1 MAHGAGRLVIRLFA
15 VVERCENFLDIVV
28 AEALGVQRIDVRDL
42 HGRLRDRA
50 GLIHAEHVHMGQ
62 RLNAVH
68 ILHEHAL
75 ARELQ
80 AAGRDGDARQQVKAL
95 RDHADQ
101 GRDRGFH
108 GVAQRQALEHGQEM
122 TQEQDDAERDE
133 RDADDRDELCQ
144 GEHHLG
150 LCRADIAPRLGRQL
164 CRIALRADMRQL
176 HTGAAGD
183 DEAAGL
189 QRVARIFQ
197 NGIGLASQQRLIDLQ
212 LSVTHDGIR
221 ADLVARRKFHDVIA
235 DKLIRP
241 HGDALAGADGLRRS
255 RRDERQL
262 IDGAL
267 SADLLKA
274 ADDCVS
280 HSDEQKH
287 QILERADKAQAQR
300 QHQEDQV
307 EEGQDILLDDLPLGL
322 RIGRRHNV
330 AQAVALPELGLLRR
344 KALCRVCL
352 QHRDLAIDAQMRQL
366 GFLFHNSPSNQ
377 HFLRSL

>member
-1 MAHGAGRLVIRLFA
+1 
-15 VVERCENFLDIVV
+15 
-28 AEALGVQRIDVRDL
+28 
-42 HGRLRDRA
+42 
-50 GLIHAEHVHMGQ
+50 
-62 RLNAVH
+62 
-68 ILHEHAL
+68 
-75 ARELQ
+75 
-80 AAGRDGDARQQVKAL
+80 
-95 RDHADQ
+95 
-101 GRDRGFH
+101 
-108 GVAQRQALEHGQEM
+108 
-122 TQEQDDAERDE
+122 
-133 RDADDRDELCQ
+133 
-144 GEHHLG
+144 
-150 LCRADIAPRLGRQL
+150 
-164 CRIALRADMRQL
+164 MRQL

-280 HSDEQKH
+280 RSDEQKH
-287 QILERADKAQAQR
+287 QIFERADKAQAQS

-330 AQAVALPELGLLRR
+330 A
-344 KALCRVCL
+344 
-352 QHRDLAIDAQMRQL
+352 
-366 GFLFHNSPSNQ
+366 
-377 HFLRSL
+377 

>member
-1 MAHGAGRLVIRLFA
+1 
-15 VVERCENFLDIVV
+15 
-28 AEALGVQRIDVRDL
+28 
-42 HGRLRDRA
+42 
-50 GLIHAEHVHMGQ
+50 
-62 RLNAVH
+62 
-68 ILHEHAL
+68 
-75 ARELQ
+75 
-80 AAGRDGDARQQVKAL
+80 
-95 RDHADQ
+95 
-101 GRDRGFH
+101 
-108 GVAQRQALEHGQEM
+108 
-122 TQEQDDAERDE
+122 
-133 RDADDRDELCQ
+133 
-144 GEHHLG
+144 
-150 LCRADIAPRLGRQL
+150 
-164 CRIALRADMRQL
+164 MRQL
-176 HTGAAGD
+176 HAGAAGD
-183 DEAAGL
+183 HKAAGL

-280 HSDEQKH
+280 RSDEQEH
-287 QILERADKAQAQR
+287 QIFERADKAQAQR

-352 QHRDLAIDAQMRQL
+352 QHRDLAINARIRLL

>member
-1 MAHGAGRLVIRLFA
+1 MPSGMSAMPTTVMSFVRESIISDF
-15 VVERCENFLDIVV
+15 VERT
-28 AEALGVQRIDVRDL
+28 
-42 HGRLRDRA
+42 LRRA
-50 GLIHAEHVHMGQ
+50 S
-62 RLNAVH
+62 
-68 ILHEHAL
+68 
-75 ARELQ
+75 
-80 AAGRDGDARQQVKAL
+80 AASFA
-95 RDHADQ
+95 
-101 GRDRGFH
+101 
-108 GVAQRQALEHGQEM
+108 
-122 TQEQDDAERDE
+122 
-133 RDADDRDELCQ
+133 
-144 GEHHLG
+144 
-150 LCRADIAPRLGRQL
+150 
-164 CRIALRADMRQL
+164 RIALEPTCVSCTRARPEMTKLPDFSVSP
-176 HTGAAGD
+176 GF
-183 DEAAGL
+183 
-189 QRVARIFQ
+189 FQ

-212 LSVTHDGIR
+212 LAVAHDSVR

-274 ADDCVS
+274 TDDCVS

-330 AQAVALPELGLLRR
+330 AQAVALPELDLLRR

-352 QHRDLAIDAQMRQL
+352 QHRDLAIDAQMRLL
-366 GFLFHNSPSNQ
+366 GFCFITVPQISIFSGHYSTAPVKSTQSDRNSQKNHIP
-377 HFLRSL
+377 RSHSFSEEKMKVLLAFCTVLW

>member
-62 RLNAVH
+62 RLDAVH

-176 HTGAAGD
+176 HAGAAGD
-183 DEAAGL
+183 HKAAGL

-197 NGIGLASQQRLIDLQ
+197 NGVGLAGDQGLVHLH
-212 LSVTHDGIR
+212 LSGIR

-235 DKLIRP
+235 DKLICT
-241 HGDALAGADGLRRS
+241 HGDALAGADGLSRS
-255 RRDERQL
+255 CRDKRQL
-262 IDGAL
+262 IDSAL

-280 HSDEQKH
+280 RSDEQEH
-287 QILERADKAQAQR
+287 QIFERADKAQAQR

-352 QHRDLAIDAQMRQL
+352 QHRDLAINARIRLL